1 MGPWTSIDNE
11 EYKKVG
17 LVGNV
22 AIKKSLIFYQQE
34 KNHKFRGHFSG
45 QNLSCKLNRG
55 VVAHLGGL
63 RNTKNSFW

>member
-1 MGPWTSIDNE
+1 MLKRVKNGPREKIMGPGTSMGSK

-34 KNHKFRGHFSG
+34 KNHKFRGQFFWPKFIP
-45 QNLSCKLNRG
+45 Q
-55 VVAHLGGL
+55 
-63 RNTKNSFW
+63 TK